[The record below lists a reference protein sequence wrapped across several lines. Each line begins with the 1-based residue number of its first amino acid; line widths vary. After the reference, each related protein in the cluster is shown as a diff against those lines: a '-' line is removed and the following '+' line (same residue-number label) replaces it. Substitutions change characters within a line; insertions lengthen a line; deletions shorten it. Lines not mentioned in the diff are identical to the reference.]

1 MTKLTDKNLNNQKIA
16 NQNSTNRKLSL
27 VIVMGVSGTGKS
39 TIAKTVAEQL
49 GFEFIEADDFHSEQ
63 AKQLMANNVPLT
75 EALRAPWI
83 ARLCEQL
90 ATCHQQGKQM
100 VMAYSGLK
108 SKHRDCFRAL
118 DYHCQYYYLQ
128 AEQSTVA
135 TRITQR
141 RGHFFNADLLA
152 SQYAAM
158 EAPKQHETDI
168 TSIDATKSIV
178 AICDHIAF
186 LTIPNNV
193 GVL

>member
-1 MTKLTDKNLNNQKIA
+1 M
-16 NQNSTNRKLSL
+16 SKLSNKKLAL

-49 GFEFIEADDFHSEQ
+49 GFEFLEADDFHSEQ
-63 AKQLMANNVPLT
+63 AKQAMGNNIPLT

-83 ARLCEQL
+83 VTLCKQL
-90 ATCHQQGKQM
+90 SSLHQQGKQV

-118 DYHCQYYYLQ
+118 DYHCHYYYLQ
-128 AEQSTVA
+128 AEQSTVS

-141 RGHFFNADLLA
+141 KGHFFNADLLA

-158 EAPKQHETDI
+158 EAPKPHETDI
-168 TSIDATKSIV
+168 TSIDATKSITD
-178 AICDHIAF
+178 ICDHISF